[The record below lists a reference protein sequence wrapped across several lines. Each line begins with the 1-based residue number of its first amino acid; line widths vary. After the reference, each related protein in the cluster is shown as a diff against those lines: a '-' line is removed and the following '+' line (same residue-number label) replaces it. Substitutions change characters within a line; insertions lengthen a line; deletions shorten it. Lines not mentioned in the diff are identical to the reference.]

1 MIRYAVSISD
11 LDLAWKTPAGSTLL
25 ESALDSEEDP
35 ETVTAEPGVDACVL
49 AGEEEIVESVA
60 SGLLCFD
67 LPLTPPRRA
76 RVYARAKS
84 ERKWTRLHRPDDVPY
99 APGETTDMG
108 SPRIDPE
115 FVELAAPMDE
125 ATRAAL
131 RASLVEEG
139 CRDAL
144 VVWAEKDVVLDGH
157 NRLALCRELGIPF
170 RTTKLSFSDRAS
182 ALAWF
187 VASQRT
193 RRSLTPHWAMY
204 YLGREYNAAKATHG
218 TNQHTRSGQTVHS
231 SKTSQRVA
239 DAAGVDEK
247 TVRRAAAFA
256 EAVDALE
263 QAIPH
268 ARRAVLNRE
277 VRLSRCQITQ
287 ALEDG
292 VRSLDDLRESTEPA
306 ERDYLAEV
314 LRHARKLRDAIDAFR
329 VRGASATDKDRVASA
344 RSDAR
349 SALAELPLLLDAF
362 RSDVGLAGDDAEAPA
377 EAALAHG

>member
-49 AGEEEIVESVA
+49 AGEEEIAESVA

-76 RVYARAKS
+76 RVYARAKTD
-84 ERKWTRLHRPDDVPY
+84 RKWVRLHKPEDVPY
-99 APGETTDMG
+99 APGEVEDRG

-115 FVELAAPMDE
+115 LVELAAPMDD

-131 RASLVEEG
+131 RASLVAEG

-144 VVWAEKDVVLDGH
+144 VVWGEKDILLDGH
-157 NRLALCRELGIPF
+157 NRLAICRELGIPF
-170 RTTKLSFSDRAS
+170 KVTKLSFVDRAA

-187 VASQRT
+187 VAAQRA

-204 YLGREYNAAKATHG
+204 YLGREYNASKAPHG
-218 TNQHTRSGQTVHS
+218 TNQHTRSGQSVHS

-277 VRLSRCQITQ
+277 VRLSRRQIAQ

-292 VRSLDDLRESTEPA
+292 ARSLDDLRESTEPA

-314 LRHARKLRDAIDAFR
+314 LRHARELRDAIDAFR
-329 VRGASATDKDRVASA
+329 VRGASAADKDRVASA

-362 RSDVGLAGDDAEAPA
+362 RSDVGLPDDDAEVSA

>member
-11 LDLAWKTPAGSTLL
+11 LDLAWKTPAGSVLL
-25 ESALDSEEDP
+25 ESALESEDDA

-49 AGEEEIVESVA
+49 AGQEEIVESVA
-60 SGLLCFD
+60 SGLLVFD

-76 RVYARAKS
+76 RVYARAKN
-84 ERKWTRLHRPDDVPY
+84 ERKWTRLHRAEDVPY
-99 APGETTDMG
+99 APGEVEDTG
-108 SPRIDPE
+108 SPRIDAE
-115 FVELAAPMDE
+115 FVELAAPMDD

-157 NRLALCRELGIPF
+157 NRLAICRELGIPF
-170 RTTKLSFSDRAS
+170 RTTKLSFPDRAS

-193 RRSLTPHWAMY
+193 RRSLTPHWALY
-204 YLGREYNAAKATHG
+204 YLGREYLTARRGVGKHG
-218 TNQHTRSGQTVHS
+218 EMGQTAPAR
-231 SKTSQRVA
+231 TSQRVA

-277 VRLSRCQITQ
+277 IRLSRRKIAQ
-287 ALEDG
+287 ALDDG
-292 VRSLDDLRESTEPA
+292 ARSLDDLREQTEPG

-344 RSDAR
+344 KSAAR
-349 SALAELPLLLDAF
+349 SALAELPLLLDEF
-362 RSDVGLAGDDAEAPA
+362 RADVGLVEDDAEVPA
-377 EAALAHG
+377 EAALSHD